1 MDRLSYNNSVL
12 TYINWKKANKKLKTF
27 KTQRI
32 SLSYYDKVKKKYIN
46 TFKTYR
52 EIFKSFI
59 KYTQKILE

>member
-32 SLSYYDKVKKKYIN
+32 SLSYNDKVKKKYIN

-59 KYTQKILE
+59 KYIQKILE